1 MNLLLAIPDA
11 PNSIALHDPCCL
23 PESNAP
29 IAPGSFLS
37 RGCFSSYGAKA
48 FTIPSVGTSGGWASF
63 NEHRSAVENGI
74 AIKESDLTTGIEPES
89 ELEAQRSLVRAE
101 LASEGRLL
109 VGVVEAPTA
118 GIFFVST
125 DAATGYPYGVTVA
138 LGAELARS
146 LRLGVE
152 YRLFPN
158 SGECTDA
165 VSNGSVAVGFMPVDD
180 ERRSEV
186 DFGPAY
192 YQLESTY
199 LATSG
204 SGIATLG
211 DVDVAGVRVIGLANT
226 TTIRAAAR
234 TLTNTRPDAVRSVAE
249 AVQRLMTGTADA
261 FALSRDALAPLL
273 ASIPGSRIV
282 DGSFHRTN
290 IAIAVSKERPAALV
304 YVTAFI
310 ESAKASGVVRRIFD
324 DAGLGRE
331 AVAPP
336 I

>member
-1 MNLLLAIPDA
+1 MTGAIQ
-11 PNSIALHDPCCL
+11 
-23 PESNAP
+23 
-29 IAPGSFLS
+29 
-37 RGCFSSYGAKA
+37 
-48 FTIPSVGTSGGWASF
+48 
-63 NEHRSAVENGI
+63 
-74 AIKESDLTTGIEPES
+74 PES
-89 ELEAQRSLVRAE
+89 ELEPQRSLVRAE
-101 LASEGRLL
+101 LASEGLLL
-109 VGVVEAPTA
+109 VGVVEAPNA

-125 DAATGYPYGVTVA
+125 DAATGYPHGVTVA

-146 LRLGVE
+146 LAVGVQ
-152 YRLFPN
+152 YRVFPN

-165 VSNGSVAVGFMPVDD
+165 VSNGSVAVAFMPVDD
-180 ERRSEV
+180 ERRSKV

-199 LATSG
+199 LTTG
-204 SGIATLG
+204 ESGIVTLA
-211 DVDVAGVRVIGLANT
+211 DVDVAGVRVIGIANT

-234 TLTNTRPDAVRSVAE
+234 TLAKTRPDAVRSVAD

-273 ASIPGSRIV
+273 ATIPGSHIV

-290 IAIAVSKERPAALV
+290 IAIAVAKERPAALV

-310 ESAKASGVVRRIFD
+310 ESVKASGLVRRIFD
-324 DAGLGRE
+324 DAGLERE

-336 I
+336 L

>member
-1 MNLLLAIPDA
+1 MAGPR
-11 PNSIALHDPCCL
+11 SI
-23 PESNAP
+23 
-29 IAPGSFLS
+29 
-37 RGCFSSYGAKA
+37 
-48 FTIPSVGTSGGWASF
+48 
-63 NEHRSAVENGI
+63 EHRSAAEVGV
-74 AIKESDLTTGIEPES
+74 AIKKNEVTGAVKPES
-89 ELEAQRSLVRAE
+89 ELEPQRSLVRAE

-118 GIFFVST
+118 GVFFVST
-125 DAATGYPYGVTVA
+125 DAATGYPHGVTVA

-146 LRLGVE
+146 LRVGVE
-152 YRLFPN
+152 YRVFPN

-165 VSNGSVAVGFMPVDD
+165 VSNRTVAVAFMPVDNA
-180 ERRSEV
+180 RRSKV

-199 LATSG
+199 LATSE
-204 SGIATLG
+204 SGIATLA

-234 TLTNTRPDAVRSVAE
+234 CLTNTRPDAVRSVAE

-273 ASIPGSRIV
+273 AAIPGSHIV

-290 IAIAVSKERPAALV
+290 IAIAVSKERPVALI
-304 YVTAFI
+304 YVTAFM

-331 AVAPP
+331 AIAPP
-336 I
+336 M